1 MFAHGRLAVVLVNFE
16 GLEDTL
22 KCLESLTRQTVPA
35 AQLIVVDNASRQD
48 PGAVARLYPN
58 CLLLRRRDNGGWA
71 GGNNTGIRAAL
82 RAGCQQVVLL
92 NNDTVVAPN
101 FVERLRMVSAAH
113 PQYAVMGPLIY
124 SLDRPDELMTAGC
137 QFNRANEA
145 GFFQHQEVPV
155 AIAEPPV
162 ACATDVVNGCC
173 IMIQAAVFES
183 IGLIDEEFFLVHEE
197 SDFCLRAH
205 EAGFHCGILAE
216 PLVWH
221 KGSSAFGR
229 TGKHLQR
236 YYDARNLCRLL
247 RKHSS
252 SHPGRRLPMRSIWE
266 YLKYVY
272 YRYCIE
278 REHGQDLAAD
288 GVLEGLY
295 DAVAGH
301 YGCFVSHARPGMP
314 ALKRLFEWWRL
325 RRRSEHCG
333 SYS

>member
-1 MFAHGRLAVVLVNFE
+1 MHAPQTVVLLNFE

-22 KCLESLTRQTVPA
+22 KCLESLARQTVTG

-48 PGAVARLYPN
+48 PSAVADLYPK
-58 CLLLRRRDNGGWA
+58 CLLLRRRENGGWA

-82 RAGCQQVVLL
+82 SAGSRQVVLL

-101 FVERLRMVSAAH
+101 FVERLCAASAAH
-113 PQYAVMGPLIY
+113 PEYGVLGPLIF
-124 SLDRPDELMTAGC
+124 SLNRPDELMTAGC
-137 QFNRANEA
+137 RFNRANGT

-155 AIAEPPV
+155 TIAEPPV
-162 ACATDVVNGCC
+162 ARATDVVNGCC
-173 IMIQAAVFES
+173 MMIQAAVFER
-183 IGLIDEEFFLVHEE
+183 IGLMDEQFFLVHEE
-197 SDFCLRAH
+197 SDFCLRARK
-205 EAGFHCGILAE
+205 AGFLCGILAE

-221 KGSSAFGR
+221 KGSSAFSR

-252 SHPGRRLPMRSIWE
+252 PHPGRRLPLRSFWE

-278 REHGQDLAAD
+278 REHGQDVAAD
-288 GVLEGLY
+288 GVLEGLC
-295 DAVAGH
+295 DALAGR
-301 YGCFVSHARPGMP
+301 YGCFVSHARPGLS
-314 ALKRLFEWWRL
+314 ALRRLFEWWRL
-325 RRRSEHCG
+325 RRRSERCG
-333 SYS
+333 SSS